1 VSSARLLAALAGA
14 AARRPVLTIALA
26 AALGLGGAIFALRLN
41 PTAATSTFVN
51 GSSNEYRATQ
61 KFYENFGEEPIEV
74 LVKGNLQQLVL
85 SSDVDRLLGL
95 EGCLSGNVPASGLAE
110 EGGSS
115 GPCGQLA
122 QAKTVK
128 VVFGP
133 GTFINEAA
141 EQIDEQLTTQT
152 KQAEAEAKQA
162 EEVVKKAALARGES
176 AEAAAKLGKQ
186 ASTITLARFKEGLA
200 TLALQYGLN
209 ARPSL
214 DDPSFVSTLVFDST
228 KPAGTPKARFA
239 YLFPS
244 REAALIS
251 VRLKAGLTERERTR
265 TIALIR
271 RAVAMKRWDLQHGES
286 YLVTGQPVIVADLT
300 GRITRSIELLLVA
313 VMLVM
318 ALVLSLIF
326 RGRPRLLPLAI
337 ALLAAALTFGAL
349 SVVGASLTVAQVA
362 VLPVLVG
369 LAVDYALQ
377 FQSRVEEALVETAD
391 GLEPREIHEHQ
402 ISRESPALDPTRDPR
417 TPDSYRAPDAGEA
430 PDPHRAAI
438 RHAAL
443 AGAPT
448 IATAG
453 IASVGAMLALQ
464 LSPVPMVRGFGVLL
478 VVGVAIAF
486 LCALTVGSAAL
497 VLAGRGGA
505 RAEAGPFHA
514 SPGASWREA
523 PSRVRGTLDT
533 SLGAA
538 WRGARELLLENSVN
552 RFLGRVA
559 LLEAPRRPGRVLC
572 AGLALA
578 VLGWGLD
585 TQTHVETDITKLVP
599 QNLQSLQ
606 NLNALERATGVGGQL
621 DLMVSGKD
629 VTKPATIEWM
639 STYESAMLK
648 RFGYSSTRG
657 CGQAQLCPAFSLP
670 DLFASASTTTGAGSA
685 TAQGAG
691 AQSGGATTP
700 GSTSGP
706 ATATP
711 KLTQADVQGL
721 LDAIPPYFSQDVI
734 TPDRRA
740 ATLAFG
746 IKLMSL
752 QAQQRVIEQMRSSL
766 HPPAGVSAQLVGLQ
780 VLAAQSGTQVASPW
794 RRIVTLLVGL
804 AAVALVLLIAFRGD
818 RRRALV
824 PLVPI
829 ALATGWSALVLFAV
843 RVPLNPMSVT
853 LGVLVIAIS
862 TEFSVLLSER
872 YRQERL
878 GGADAI
884 EALRRTY
891 GRTGAAIAVS
901 GVTAIAGFGVLVLSD
916 IRMLR
921 DFGLVTLI
929 DLSVSLVGVLVALP
943 AALMLAERD
952 ERGRLWEGLPEA
964 IARPLRGA
972 GRAGR
977 RGRGSRRATGEVG
990 SEHEPI

>member
-1 VSSARLLAALAGA
+1 MIAVATVLGVVGA
-14 AARRPVLTIALA
+14 A
-26 AALGLGGAIFALRLN
+26 FALRLT
-41 PTAATSTFVN
+41 PTAATSTFV
-51 GSSNEYRATQ
+51 SSSSPEYEATQ
-61 KFYENFGEEPIEV
+61 KFYKNFGEEPIEV

-85 SSDVDRLLGL
+85 SSDVDRLVGL
-95 EGCLSGNVPASGLAE
+95 EGCLSGNVPEQALAQ
-110 EGGSS
+110 EGGVD

-122 QAKTVK
+122 KAKTVK

-141 EQIDEQLTTQT
+141 EQIDEQLSTQT

-162 EEVVKKAALARGES
+162 EEVVRKAALARGES
-176 AEAAAKLGKQ
+176 AEEAEKLGKQ
-186 ASTITLARFKEGLA
+186 ASSITLVRFKEGLA
-200 TLALQYGLN
+200 TLALQYGLT

-214 DDPSFVSTLVFDST
+214 DDPSFVSTLVFDSS

-251 VRLKAGLTERERTR
+251 VRLKAGLSEAERTR

-271 RAVAMKRWDLQHGES
+271 EAVAMKQWRLQHGET
-286 YLVTGQPVIVADLT
+286 YLVTGEPVIVADLT
-300 GRITRSIELLLVA
+300 GAITHSIELLLVA

-318 ALVLSLIF
+318 ALTLSLIF

-369 LAVDYALQ
+369 LAVDYAIQ
-377 FQSRVEEALVETAD
+377 FQSRVEEALEED
-391 GLEPREIHEHQ
+391 
-402 ISRESPALDPTRDPR
+402 
-417 TPDSYRAPDAGEA
+417 TPPGDARVA
-430 PDPHRAAI
+430 VRRAAI
-438 RHAAL
+438 
-443 AGAPT
+443 AGAPA

-453 IASVGAMLALQ
+453 IASAGAMLVLG
-464 LSPVPMVRGFGVLL
+464 LSPVPMVRGFGLL
-478 VVGVAIAF
+478 LAVGVVIAF
-486 LCALTVGSAAL
+486 LCALTAGSAAL
-497 VLAGRGGA
+497 VLAERRAIARSATGRGGA
-505 RAEAGPFHA
+505 GPRATRVDAGAF
-514 SPGASWREA
+514 GA
-523 PSRVRGTLDT
+523 

-538 WRGARELLLENSVN
+538 WRGARELLLDNPVN
-552 RFLGRVA
+552 RFVLWVA
-559 LLEAPRRPGRVLC
+559 LVKAPRRPGRILC
-572 AGLALA
+572 VGLVLA

-585 TQTHVETDITKLVP
+585 TQTQVQTNIEKLVP

-606 NLNALERATGVGGQL
+606 NLSALERATGVGGQL
-621 DLMVSGKD
+621 DLLVSAKD
-629 VTKPATIEWM
+629 LTKPATIEWM
-639 STYESAMLK
+639 SSYESAMLK

-657 CGQAQLCPAFSLP
+657 CGQARLCPAFSLP
-670 DLFASASTTTGAGSA
+670 DLFAGT
-685 TAQGAG
+685 
-691 AQSGGATTP
+691 ATT
-700 GSTSGP
+700 
-706 ATATP
+706 AKAP

-734 TPDRRA
+734 TPDRGT

-746 IKLMSL
+746 IRLMSL
-752 QAQQRVIEQMRSSL
+752 AEQQQLIEAMRASL
-766 HPPAGVSAQLVGLQ
+766 HPPAGVSARLVGLP
-780 VLAAQSGTQVASPW
+780 VLAARSGTQVASPW
-794 RRIVTLLVGL
+794 RRLETLLIGL
-804 AAVALVLLIAFRGD
+804 AVVALVLLIAFRGD

-853 LGVLVIAIS
+853 LGALVIAIS

-878 GGADAI
+878 RGQDAI

-891 GRTGAAIAVS
+891 ARTGAAVAAS

-929 DLSVSLVGVLVALP
+929 DLTVSLVGVLVALP
-943 AALMLAERD
+943 AALMLAQRP
-952 ERGRLWEGLPEA
+952 RA
-964 IARPLRGA
+964 IAVRVPRLRRMRRD
-972 GRAGR
+972 GRTR
-977 RGRGSRRATGEVG
+977 
-990 SEHEPI
+990 HESA